1 MSLSLTEARYLN
13 LATFRKSG
21 VAVETPVW
29 FAELGGRYHV
39 FSAGNAGK
47 VKRLRN
53 SSRSR
58 IAPCDMKGKVLGP
71 WQEAESVLVGDT
83 EEIRRAH
90 DALRRKYGWQM
101 ALADLLSRLSGRLQ
115 TRAYIAI
122 SPKSQLSFKAG
133 SPGRE

>member
-1 MSLSLTEARYLN
+1 MSLTLAEARYLN

-29 FAELGGRYHV
+29 FVELDGRYYV

-53 SSRSR
+53 SPRSR
-58 IAPCDMKGKVLGP
+58 IAPCDMRGKVLGS
-71 WQEAESVLVGDT
+71 WQEAESVLVSDPD
-83 EEIRRAH
+83 EIVRAH

-101 ALADLLSRLSGRLQ
+101 ALTDFFSRLAGKIQ

-122 SPKSQLSFKAG
+122 SPKG
-133 SPGRE
+133 